1 MTLDT
6 VTHKAAQAVH
16 QVTGDV
22 ADTAASAVQATR
34 RMANDTL
41 EKAENSVRRLRAGA
55 DPLIDDL
62 AYKAQDLASRS
73 IDYCA
78 QTSERARRQFHQAG
92 DATTRY
98 VNEQPGKSLLMAA
111 AAGAALATLAM
122 LLSRRGRD

>member
-1 MTLDT
+1 MTLET
-6 VTHKAAQAVH
+6 ATQKAAQAAH
-16 QVTGDV
+16 QVAGDV
-22 ADTAASAVQATR
+22 ADTAASAAEATR

-41 EKAENSVRRLRAGA
+41 DMAESSVRRLRAGA